1 MNSTLKLSLL
11 ELSNQKNIDE
21 EMIILINS
29 LIKEI
34 KENYKLI
41 KNEIN
46 EWKIIYQNE
55 TLLIEILVK
64 IELNMKSFISKAKE
78 TIKKLKIVRKNG
90 VQKDSIKNCI
100 RFSPSP
106 KANFIKFHNK
116 NIR

>member
-64 IELNMKSFISKAKE
+64 IELDMKSFISKAKE
-78 TIKKLKIVRKNG
+78 TIKKLKIVRK
-90 VQKDSIKNCI
+90 KK
-100 RFSPSP
+100 
-106 KANFIKFHNK
+106 
-116 NIR
+116 